1 MRVTRAQAAA
11 LAAAEAEAEG
21 AEPRAATDDDDNN
34 EHGSNDAKKG
44 SATPTEEAQER
55 EALAELTTNLH
66 SDRVGHDDTVDKQEP
81 EHVEIE
87 RATSREQTNGHAQD
101 SEQEDHQGISFSSQP
116 LTNCS
121 PMATPAPVP
130 STTNNDKPHHISIH
144 QDETLQPP
152 NKDVDAGSPTTE
164 LPLLNITP
172 QRTPAKNIIQNEF
185 AHMRSTSNKE
195 NMVPGS
201 SLVGGPVDRLQT
213 QVESPGVGQEQQ
225 MQTRQQDEQSQPEQK
240 VGGHDHEANGE
251 EEASAAGSSQAD
263 EGQDDSL
270 IDRFETL
277 HVSPKKQKF
286 SEQEVASG
294 AAQPLSE
301 QLGLPSES
309 AGSQQGLVE
318 QAEKQTIDATEP
330 AIDSSAQPRDKENKT
345 FTAPTVKKS
354 SSAASE
360 AESKKP
366 VRKSSVRQSTL
377 GRQSSVV
384 RKSMAP
390 PPSRPEPSTSA
401 AIKRTS
407 SVKRSSV
414 RPSMA
419 PRAGSSQSTER
430 GAPAN
435 IPHSKSRPMSMSFPT
450 PPPPPKSSKAPTRS
464 TFQLPGEAIAAKL
477 KAEKEE
483 RLRRQAESG
492 TTAKPTYKPPPVPK
506 STKAPTRSTFQLP
519 GEAIAAKLKAE
530 KEERQKRQEKNGGV
544 AQKPTYVPP
553 YAPKSTKPV
562 TKATFQLSSD
572 AFAAKLKAQ
581 KEARLAKQKEEEDKR
596 EKERGVF
603 RARPVPKMTKPAE
616 VRQTNAS
623 RARLPFNET
632 AGLKRASSVRDS
644 TTTTTAAQ
652 KRMSSFHPAASTSST
667 MLPPRATTSL
677 TKRQS
682 MAPSATSKGKQV
694 FNRTA
699 EAKEK
704 EDREKKEKEDAAK
717 KARAEAAEKGRQASR
732 EWAAKKKEKEERRRT
747 NVAAA
752 AAVV

>member
-1 MRVTRAQAAA
+1 MRMTRAQAAA
-11 LAAAEAEAEG
+11 LAAAEAEAEV
-21 AEPRAATDDDDNN
+21 AEPGTANDNN
-34 EHGSNDAKKG
+34 EHDYDNAKNGST
-44 SATPTEEAQER
+44 TPSGEPQER
-55 EALAELTTNLH
+55 EALAELTTNLDTSKG
-66 SDRVGHDDTVDKQEP
+66 SDDGPIENQEL
-81 EHVEIE
+81 EVAEVEGE
-87 RATSREQTNGHAQD
+87 TNEEQTNGDAQSS
-101 SEQEDHQGISFSSQP
+101 SEQENQQ
-116 LTNCS
+116 
-121 PMATPAPVP
+121 ATPAPTP
-130 STTNNDKPHHISIH
+130 STSNNDKPNHISIH

-152 NKDVDAGSPTTE
+152 QRDIDAGSPTTE

-172 QRTPAKNIIQNEF
+172 QRTPAKNIIKNEF

-195 NMVPGS
+195 NMVPAED
-201 SLVGGPVDRLQT
+201 VIAGPVDRLQT
-213 QVESPGVGQEQQ
+213 HVESLGAGQEQQ
-225 MQTRQQDEQSQPEQK
+225 VQTPQQDEQPQPEQK
-240 VGGHDHEANGE
+240 TENHDHEANGE
-251 EEASAAGSSQAD
+251 AQAGQPESSQAE

-270 IDRFETL
+270 IDHFEAL

-286 SEQEVASG
+286 NEQEVAPG
-294 AAQPLSE
+294 AEQPLSE
-301 QLGLPSES
+301 EPTLTSES
-309 AGSQQGLVE
+309 TDAQQ
-318 QAEKQTIDATEP
+318 ANQTANATEP
-330 AIDSSAQPRDKENKT
+330 AGNSLAKFQDKENKT
-345 FTAPTVKKS
+345 PATSITKKS
-354 SSAASE
+354 PSAPSQSE
-360 AESKKP
+360 ALKP

-384 RKSMAP
+384 RKSTAA
-390 PPSRPEPSTSA
+390 PSRPEPSTSA
-401 AIKRTS
+401 AIKRTT

-435 IPHSKSRPMSMSFPT
+435 IPHSKPRPMSMSFPT
-450 PPPPPKSSKAPTRS
+450 PPPPPKSSKAPTQS

-492 TTAKPTYKPPPVPK
+492 TTAKPTYKPPPPPK

-530 KEERQKRQEKNGGV
+530 KEERQKRQEENGGV

-553 YAPKSTKPV
+553 AAPKSTKPV

-572 AFAAKLKAQ
+572 AFAAKMKAQ
-581 KEARLAKQKEEEDKR
+581 KEARLQKQKEEEEKK

-603 RARPVPKMTKPAE
+603 KARPVPKMSKPAE

-623 RARLPFNET
+623 RARLPSNDNT
-632 AGLKRASSVRDS
+632 AIKRASSVRDS
-644 TTTTTAAQ
+644 ATVAQ

-667 MLPPRATTSL
+667 LPPRAATSFQ
-677 TKRQS
+677 KRQS
-682 MAPSATSKGKQV
+682 MAPSSASSSSLKGKEV
-694 FNRTA
+694 FGRAA

-704 EDREKKEKEDAAK
+704 EEREKKEKEEAAK

-747 NVAAA
+747 NAATA

>member
-1 MRVTRAQAAA
+1 MRMTRAQAAA
-11 LAAAEAEAEG
+11 LAAAEAEAEV
-21 AEPRAATDDDDNN
+21 AEPGAANDSN
-34 EHGSNDAKKG
+34 EHDYDDEKNGST
-44 SATPTEEAQER
+44 TPTGEPQER
-55 EALAELTTNLH
+55 EALAELTTNL
-66 SDRVGHDDTVDKQEP
+66 DTSKAGDAGPVDNQEL
-81 EHVEIE
+81 EDGEVERE
-87 RATSREQTNGHAQD
+87 TSEEQTNGDAQISSD
-101 SEQEDHQGISFSSQP
+101 QEEQQ
-116 LTNCS
+116 
-121 PMATPAPVP
+121 ATSTPTP
-130 STTNNDKPHHISIH
+130 STSNNDKPNHISIH

-152 NKDVDAGSPTTE
+152 QKHVDAGSPTTE

-172 QRTPAKNIIQNEF
+172 QRTPAKNIIKNEF

-195 NMVPGS
+195 NMVPAGG
-201 SLVGGPVDRLQT
+201 LVAGPVDRLQT
-213 QVESPGVGQEQQ
+213 QVESLGAGQEQQ
-225 MQTRQQDEQSQPEQK
+225 VQTPQQDEQPQPEQK
-240 VGGHDHEANGE
+240 TANHDHEANGE
-251 EEASAAGSSQAD
+251 APAGRPESSQTE

-270 IDRFETL
+270 IDHFEAL

-286 SEQEVASG
+286 SEQEVAPG
-294 AAQPLSE
+294 AEQPLSE
-301 QLGLPSES
+301 QPSLTSERT
-309 AGSQQGLVE
+309 GPQQEVVE
-318 QAEKQTIDATEP
+318 QAEKQTPDATDSP
-330 AIDSSAQPRDKENKT
+330 IDSAQSQDKENKT
-345 FTAPTVKKS
+345 PAALTTKKA
-354 SSAASE
+354 SSASVQ
-360 AESKKP
+360 SDTSKP

-390 PPSRPEPSTSA
+390 SSRPEPSTSA
-401 AIKRTS
+401 AIKRTT

-435 IPHSKSRPMSMSFPT
+435 IPHSKPRPMSMSFPT
-450 PPPPPKSSKAPTRS
+450 PPPPPKSSKAPTQS

-492 TTAKPTYKPPPVPK
+492 TTAKPTYKPPPPPK

-530 KEERQKRQEKNGGV
+530 KEERQKRQEENGGV

-553 YAPKSTKPV
+553 AAPKSTKPV

-572 AFAAKLKAQ
+572 VFAAKMKAQ
-581 KEARLAKQKEEEDKR
+581 KEARLQKQKEEEEKK

-603 RARPVPKMTKPAE
+603 KARPVPKMSKPAE

-623 RARLPFNET
+623 RARLPSNDNT
-632 AGLKRASSVRDS
+632 AIKRASSVRDS
-644 TTTTTAAQ
+644 TTVAQ

-667 MLPPRATTSL
+667 LPPRAATSFQ
-677 TKRQS
+677 KRQS
-682 MAPSATSKGKQV
+682 MAPSSASKGKEV
-694 FNRTA
+694 FGRAA

-704 EDREKKEKEDAAK
+704 EEREKKEKEEAAK

-747 NVAAA
+747 NATAAAAA

>member
-1 MRVTRAQAAA
+1 MRMTRAQAAA

-21 AEPRAATDDDDNN
+21 VAPEAINDNN
-34 EHGSNDAKKG
+34 EHDEIDARND
-44 SATPTEEAQER
+44 SATISGDSQER
-55 EALAELTTNLH
+55 EALAELTTNLDT
-66 SDRVGHDDTVDKQEP
+66 STVDHDGLVDNHEP
-81 EHVEIE
+81 EDVEI
-87 RATSREQTNGHAQD
+87 AKDTTADQTNGHAQD
-101 SEQEDHQGISFSSQP
+101 HEQEEQQGTFKPIPIDAQEP

-121 PMATPAPVP
+121 SIATSAPTP
-130 STTNNDKPHHISIH
+130 STNNHDKPQHISIH

-152 NKDVDAGSPTTE
+152 HKDVDAGSPTTE

-172 QRTPAKNIIQNEF
+172 QRTPAKNIIKNEF

-195 NMVPGS
+195 NMVPDG
-201 SLVGGPVDRLQT
+201 SLVAGPVDRLQT
-213 QVESPGVGQEQQ
+213 HVELLGAAPEQQ
-225 MQTRQQDEQSQPEQK
+225 MQTPQQVEQPQTEQK
-240 VGGHDHEANGE
+240 TEDHDHTVNGE
-251 EEASAAGSSQAD
+251 AQVAEPASTQAE

-270 IDRFETL
+270 IGHFEAL
-277 HVSPKKQKF
+277 QVSPKKQKF
-286 SEQEVASG
+286 SEQEVAPDAEQSVCE
-294 AAQPLSE
+294 QPAVTNDST
-301 QLGLPSES
+301 GP
-309 AGSQQGLVE
+309 QQEVAE
-318 QAEKQTIDATEP
+318 EAEKQTDNATKRP
-330 AIDSSAQPRDKENKT
+330 IDSLAQSRDKENK
-345 FTAPTVKKS
+345 A
-354 SSAASE
+354 AAS
-360 AESKKP
+360 SKTKNASASSQSSTSKP

-390 PPSRPEPSTSA
+390 PSRPEPPTST
-401 AIKRTS
+401 AIKRTT

-430 GAPAN
+430 GAPAD
-435 IPHSKSRPMSMSFPT
+435 IPHSKPRPMSMSFPT
-450 PPPPPKSSKAPTRS
+450 PPPPPKSSKAPTQS

-492 TTAKPTYKPPPVPK
+492 TTAKPTYKPPPPPK

-530 KEERQKRQEKNGGV
+530 KEERQKRQEENGGA
-544 AQKPTYVPP
+544 AQKPAYVPP
-553 YAPKSTKPV
+553 AAPKSTKPV

-572 AFAAKLKAQ
+572 AFAAKMKAQ
-581 KEARLAKQKEEEDKR
+581 KEARLAKQKEEEEKK

-603 RARPVPKMTKPAE
+603 KARPVPKMSKPAE

-623 RARLPFNET
+623 RARLPSGEST
-632 AGLKRASSVRDS
+632 GLKRASSVRD
-644 TTTTTAAQ
+644 TTTTTAQ
-652 KRMSSFHPAASTSST
+652 HKRMSSFHPSASISSSSST
-667 MLPPRATTSL
+667 LAPRATTSLL

-682 MAPSATSKGKQV
+682 MAPSSKGKEV
-694 FNRTA
+694 FNRAA

-704 EDREKKEKEDAAK
+704 EEREKREKEEAAK
-717 KARAEAAEKGRQASR
+717 KARAEAAERSRQASR

-747 NVAAA
+747 A